1 MKRNHVW
8 VVEARNSMLAPWDRM
23 TSPLPRGETMAIMR
37 ALKKHY
43 PGSEFRLRKYLAQG
57 E

>member
-1 MKRNHVW
+1 
-8 VVEARNSMLAPWDRM
+8 VVEARNSMLAPWARM
-23 TSPLPRGETMAIMR
+23 TSPLSRGETMAIMRALKR

-43 PGSEFRLRKYLAQG
+43 PGSEFRLRKYTAAP

>member
-1 MKRNHVW
+1 MKRNSVW
-8 VVEARNSMLAPWDRM
+8 VVEARNSMLAPWARM
-23 TSPLPRGETMAIMR
+23 TSPLSRGETMAIMR

-43 PGSEFRLRKYLAQG
+43 PGSEFRLRKYTAAP